1 MVGPV
6 TVILA
11 LSEFSFLWKGIT
23 SRPNRA
29 HSGGHF
35 FCPQILSHRVV
46 SAFTVHLPQLFR
58 GILSAPGDLLV
69 FILCRSTAAS
79 TFYFSCR
86 SNFTF
91 SWGMVGL
98 SYGGVW

>member
-6 TVILA
+6 TVIPA

-23 SRPNRA
+23 SNRA

-35 FCPQILSHRVV
+35 FCPQILSPRVV
-46 SAFTVHLPQLFR
+46 SAFTVHSPQLFR

-69 FILCRSTAAS
+69 FILSRSTAAS
-79 TFYFSCR
+79 TFVMS
-86 SNFTF
+86 
-91 SWGMVGL
+91 V
-98 SYGGVW
+98 